1 MIEGSLYTFLSTI
14 GEVTDIVGDRIFPQ
28 HADEPVYPC
37 LIYSLVTQ
45 SHDHIVTGSA
55 GTARARVQFDCWSY
69 SLADCSIAIEA
80 IRQHLQGFQGLLGTI
95 EVVGSHLNNELDLSE
110 KPTDGSNRW
119 LYRKTG
125 ITRFGIECQSPR
137 LPNTSRLLLLVVS
150 PLMVLLLPSSPK
162 FNCASHRYLHTLGGN
177 SWQKLLVKAQFSKSM
192 FLTH

>member
-55 GTARARVQFDCWSY
+55 GTARARVQLDCWSY

-125 ITRFGIECQSPR
+125 DYTIRYRVPIPTFAKHFS
-137 LPNTSRLLLLVVS
+137 
-150 PLMVLLLPSSPK
+150 
-162 FNCASHRYLHTLGGN
+162 FAASGG
-177 SWQKLLVKAQFSKSM
+177 
-192 FLTH
+192 LTIDGSAPAIVA